1 MIPAVRPVIS
11 DGRTSE
17 AARLEDGAA
26 SGASGAVVAALGVEP
41 GLVLGV
47 VAKTGVDVVGGE
59 LWLVGLILED
69 VALGHARS
77 VAAAAEPETT
87 AP

>member
-1 MIPAVRPVIS
+1 
-11 DGRTSE
+11 
-17 AARLEDGAA
+17 
-26 SGASGAVVAALGVEP
+26 
-41 GLVLGV
+41 
-47 VAKTGVDVVGGE
+47 
-59 LWLVGLILED
+59 LILED